1 MLNPRCYAEAKAKYV
16 LDRVYVEQVR
26 QSRCVKRVG
35 SMAPKCI
42 DSKTQKLS
50 RLEGAPVPAAR
61 DAGGNLGALTQHRSE
76 CLPGFFLDVVHML
89 CGLLGRFLSL
99 DVLCLDQG
107 LDLVET
113 LAARLL
119 PALEG
124 MPAQVTGPRGDAF
137 GVEAS
142 ILVERDDMG
151 SVRRTEDMTA
161 VAAVM
166 ATKEETERGAAC
178 GRVTVGRG

>member
-1 MLNPRCYAEAKAKYV
+1 MLNPRWYAEAKTKYV
-16 LDRVYVEQVR
+16 LERAYVEHVCE
-26 QSRCVKRVG
+26 SRCVKRVG

-42 DSKTQKLS
+42 DSEFQGS
-50 RLEGAPVPAAR
+50 SQLEGAPVPAPR
-61 DAGGNLGALTQHRSE
+61 DAGSNLSALTQHSSE
-76 CLPGFFLDVVHML
+76 CLSGFLVDVIHML
-89 CGLLGRFLSL
+89 RGLLGHFLGL

-113 LAARLL
+113 LATRLL

-124 MPAQVTGPRGDAF
+124 KPAQVARTRGDAF

-142 ILVERDDMG
+142 LLIERDDVG
-151 SVRRTEDMTA
+151 SVRRAEDMTA

-166 ATKEETERGAAC
+166 ATEEETKRRAAC